1 MPSPYPIRAALFD
14 LDGLLIDSEPL
25 WDQAELE
32 VIQSL
37 GVDVSR
43 RDELPD
49 MLGLRIDMV
58 VDLWYRQQPWQ
69 GVSRATATAMIIER
83 TMELVETKR
92 PMMPGVQHA
101 IALCQSLDLKIGLAS
116 ASPLRMLERVLA
128 LFELRP
134 AFSVLC
140 SAEALPFS
148 KPHPQVYLNAA
159 EQLGVSPLSCVTLED
174 SVNGMIASR
183 AGRMRSLVVPAA
195 EHQDDPRWCL
205 AHGKLGSLAELTS
218 AHLLG

>member
-32 VIQSL
+32 VVQSL

-140 SAEALPFS
+140 SA
-148 KPHPQVYLNAA
+148 
-159 EQLGVSPLSCVTLED
+159 
-174 SVNGMIASR
+174 
-183 AGRMRSLVVPAA
+183 
-195 EHQDDPRWCL
+195 
-205 AHGKLGSLAELTS
+205 
-218 AHLLG
+218 